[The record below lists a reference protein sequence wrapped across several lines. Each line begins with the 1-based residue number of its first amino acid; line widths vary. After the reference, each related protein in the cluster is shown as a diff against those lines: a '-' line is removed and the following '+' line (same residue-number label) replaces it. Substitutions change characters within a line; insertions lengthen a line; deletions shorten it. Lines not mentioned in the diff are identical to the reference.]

1 MLNGI
6 IIVNKEPGFT
16 SNDVVA
22 KMRGICRQK
31 KVGHTGTLDPDAT
44 GVLPVCLGTGTKL
57 CDMLTDKEK
66 EYVTELLLG
75 VTTDTQDVS
84 GTVLSERP
92 VNVTEEQVREAVMS
106 FLGAY
111 DQVPPMYSALKVNG
125 KKLYELAREG
135 KEIERKARRVEILEL
150 EILEIKLPVV
160 KMRVGCTKGTYIR
173 TLCFD
178 IGKKLGCGGT
188 MKSLVRTKVG
198 RFTLEQAHTLSEIE
212 QIRDGSLELDADRT
226 TGWGVQVNSVV
237 TGLDTQENAV
247 GTGLE
252 SVVIPTEAVFVD
264 LQRICVKP
272 EADKLLVNGNTIPA
286 DMLLVN
292 GETMPLDALSLNRDV
307 TSLEKIISIGV
318 SVSDGER
325 VRACTSD
332 GKFLGVYEYVEA
344 SGNFRPV
351 KMFL

>member
-75 VTTDTQDVS
+75 VTTDTQDIS
-84 GTVLSERP
+84 GTVLSEQP
-92 VNVTEEQVREAVMS
+92 VDVTEDQVREAIMS

-111 DQVPPMYSALKVNG
+111 DQIPPMYSALKVNG

-150 EILEIKLPVV
+150 EILEMKLPVV

-178 IGKKLGCGGT
+178 IGVKLGCGGT

-198 RFTLEQAHTLSEIE
+198 RFTLEQAHTLAEIE
-212 QIRDGSLELDADRT
+212 QIRDGGLELDVDRT
-226 TGWGVQVNSVV
+226 AGRDIV
-237 TGLDTQENAV
+237 TGLDAQKNAV
-247 GTGLE
+247 ATGLE
-252 SVVIPTEAVFVD
+252 RVVIPTEAAFSD
-264 LQRICVKP
+264 LRRICVKP
-272 EADKLLVNGNTIPA
+272 EADKLLLNGNTIPA
-286 DMLLVN
+286 DKLLEN
-292 GETMPLDALSLNRDV
+292 GEAMPFDALSLNGNIMSTGKNLMTV
-307 TSLEKIISIGV
+307 A

-325 VRACTSD
+325 VRISTSD
-332 GKFLGVYEYVEA
+332 GRFLGVYEFIKA
-344 SGNFRPV
+344 GGSFRPV